1 MRVTDVG
8 TVAVHGLQ
16 GLRYRDTV
24 LDNAA
29 CVEQHESLSIVDEV
43 DRIYF
48 NAPSCIELHEGARR
62 LKVHHEHF
70 ADGSEERRV
79 EQECVSTCRARG
91 SPKSYKKT
99 ARTKEIR
106 KTQKHYTTKTHKK

>member
-8 TVAVHGLQ
+8 TVSVHGLQ
-16 GLRYRDTV
+16 GLRYRDKV

-48 NAPSCIELHEGARR
+48 NAPSCIELHDGARR

-70 ADGSEERRV
+70 PDTVVWNPGPEIAAAGTEERGGGKEWGR
-79 EQECVSTCRARG
+79 TCRARG
-91 SPKSYKKT
+91 WP
-99 ARTKEIR
+99 E
-106 KTQKHYTTKTHKK
+106 H